1 MTKLIGR
8 WCGDN
13 AAADLGEFNQQLLR
27 HRVRGATQ
35 TNRFLAAGN
44 RLRNARGFFQNQR
57 ERSRPERV
65 RKFLRDAW
73 YFHCPC
79 IEFRPA
85 RNVHD
90 QRVVRRSAFGHE
102 NFCDCLI
109 VCSVRTK
116 AINRLGW

>member
-65 RKFLRDAW
+65 RKFLRDARN
-73 YFHCPC
+73 FRSPC
-79 IEFRPA
+79 IEFRAA
-85 RNVHD
+85 RDMND
-90 QRVVRRSAFGHE
+90 QGVIGGSPLGRK
-102 NFCDCLI
+102 NLCDRCF
-109 VCSVRTK
+109 VGGVRTK